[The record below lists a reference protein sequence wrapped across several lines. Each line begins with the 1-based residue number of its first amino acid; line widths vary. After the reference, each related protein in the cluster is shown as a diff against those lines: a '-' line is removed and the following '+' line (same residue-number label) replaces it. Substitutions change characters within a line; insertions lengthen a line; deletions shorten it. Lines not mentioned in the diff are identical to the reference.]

1 MDLTAKVNSEGFR
14 KKLNNLRNLGHMF
27 EQLPGHVAHYLRG
40 EVVDWELNYGYDG
53 QHIGRISGILAGSVT
68 VEQRAYYGAFK
79 INGTMQAP
87 YAPYV
92 SNWMKKNY
100 GFTPKESVLRRA
112 VPVVMQTVDNEWRHA
127 VDIIERGG
135 SYVYDNPFYQS
146 TF

>member
-1 MDLTAKVNSEGFR
+1 MDLTAKMNNEGFR
-14 KKLNNLRNLGHMF
+14 KKLNNLKNLDMMF
-27 EQLPGHVAHYLRG
+27 KSLPGHVAHFLRD
-40 EVVDWELNYGYDG
+40 EVVDSELNFNP
-53 QHIGRISGILAGSVT
+53 IGRISGILAGSVT

-112 VPVVMQTVDNEWRHA
+112 VPTVLDTVNAEWRRA
-127 VDIIERGG
+127 ADTIERGG
-135 SYVYDNPFYQS
+135 WYVYDNPFNS
-146 TF
+146 LEF

>member
-1 MDLTAKVNSEGFR
+1 MDLTAKMNNEGFR
-14 KKLNNLRNLGHMF
+14 KKLNNLKNLDMMF
-27 EQLPGHVAHYLRG
+27 KSLPGHVAHFLRD
-40 EVVDWELNYGYDG
+40 EVVDSELNFNP
-53 QHIGRISGILAGSVT
+53 IGRISGILAGSVT
-68 VEQRAYYGAFK
+68 VEQRPYYGSFT
-79 INGTMQAP
+79 INGNTQAP